1 MFDIEFLGILFILAL
16 IISLLTA
23 LYYKFKFNEP
33 IIKNFVIIFPLV
45 VLGGWIISTNFF
57 QEDLKIASYQFSFSL
72 HDALQIIAG
81 LVLSLYIIYFIIYYL
96 FKLIGKVFGF
106 SSESQSSEKSYRK
119 FSSYEEAVRVQNY
132 KPKSFRQMLNDYFWI
147 IVIVVGILIMTI
159 LYYIYSPY
167 QNCLRI
173 YSEILEKD
181 KPQISK
187 ELSEDKMRDA
197 LGRDLT
203 KEEKDAIYSIN
214 EKKKQRAVVGKALQL
229 TSEHLIKESCSNKI
243 SRESILFIYEQSK

>member
-1 MFDIEFLGILFILAL
+1 MELFGVYIDPTLFSDVGLWFLFICAV
-16 IISLLTA
+16 IFLLNA
-23 LYYKFKFNEP
+23 LYYKFNFNEP
-33 IIKNFVIIFPLV
+33 IIKNFAINFTV
-45 VLGGWIISTNFF
+45 VTFTLCILHFF

-72 HDALQIIAG
+72 SDVLRFIIFPI
-81 LVLSLYIIYFIIYYL
+81 VNLYILYVIIKYL

-167 QNCLRI
+167 QNCLRNSGLNGFNNI
-173 YSEILEKD
+173 DSN
-181 KPQISK
+181 K
-187 ELSEDKMRDA
+187 ELSYSRNVQNEGWNIAIKLMKKEYKKYCSA
-197 LGRDLT
+197 LN
-203 KEEKDAIYSIN
+203 SW
-214 EKKKQRAVVGKALQL
+214 
-229 TSEHLIKESCSNKI
+229 
-243 SRESILFIYEQSK
+243 

>member
-1 MFDIEFLGILFILAL
+1 MFDIEFLGFLFILAL

-72 HDALQIIAG
+72 KD
-81 LVLSLYIIYFIIYYL
+81 VLLFLFYLYIIYLIINYL

-243 SRESILFIYEQSK
+243 SRETLLFSYEQFK